1 MLRYLDI
8 ELKKV
13 AESKNKGYRSYIT
26 TNGSMLTKHLIK
38 EIGFD
43 TFYLTFDGN
52 RDWQNKLKVSPI
64 DSYENNLKIIEA
76 ILSLSQSTINIRLN
90 VCKENQD
97 SFVETIQDIV
107 SVKGYDKERIK
118 FEISPLKKFTAN
130 ARFEE
135 LSPREYAKAH
145 WKLERALKETGVKLF
160 LPKPFLQ
167 PCKYITGNA
176 FCVGPSM
183 KSCYCSSDD
192 TVIHEKVDLSKC
204 VCDKR
209 YEHQLPQECLECNV
223 MPLCIHSCGLLKK
236 DGAVCIPEKFILK
249 EILCDFLEYPETW
262 KE

>member
-76 ILSLSQSTINIRLN
+76 ILSLSQSNINIRLN

-107 SVKGYDKERIK
+107 SVKGLSLIH
-118 FEISPLKKFTAN
+118 ISEPT
-130 ARFEE
+130 R
-135 LSPREYAKAH
+135 R
-145 WKLERALKETGVKLF
+145 
-160 LPKPFLQ
+160 
-167 PCKYITGNA
+167 
-176 FCVGPSM
+176 
-183 KSCYCSSDD
+183 
-192 TVIHEKVDLSKC
+192 
-204 VCDKR
+204 
-209 YEHQLPQECLECNV
+209 
-223 MPLCIHSCGLLKK
+223 
-236 DGAVCIPEKFILK
+236 
-249 EILCDFLEYPETW
+249 
-262 KE
+262 